1 MWCVRVG
8 VKVCCVDIHWECC
21 VLWKLLGWFMLVS
34 GIYGAE
40 WVLMGVVLL
49 WRFGLAV
56 AWGVVFCEVC
66 NRCGCG
72 CEGGCCGITVE
83 DGDDCGWWCVL
94 KGVVYGCVVWFVM
107 GVVGKM

>member
-1 MWCVRVG
+1 MIFIGIVA
-8 VKVCCVDIHWECC
+8 CCVF
-21 VLWKLLGWFMLVS
+21 GWCMLV
-34 GIYGAE
+34 
-40 WVLMGVVLL
+40 GVVLL

-72 CEGGCCGITVE
+72 YEGGCCGITVE

-94 KGVVYGCVVWFVM
+94 KGVVYACVVWFV
-107 GVVGKM
+107 VGKM

>member
-1 MWCVRVG
+1 
-8 VKVCCVDIHWECC
+8 
-21 VLWKLLGWFMLVS
+21 MLVS

-56 AWGVVFCEVC
+56 AWGIVFCEVC

-83 DGDDCGWWCVL
+83 DGDDYVRMVVCVEGCCVWVCGW
-94 KGVVYGCVVWFVM
+94 KD
-107 GVVGKM
+107 VGMVGTR

>member
-8 VKVCCVDIHWECC
+8 VKVCCADIHWESC
-21 VLWKLLGWFMLVS
+21 VLRKLLWLVNACERDYRS
-34 GIYGAE
+34 E
-40 WVLMGVVLL
+40 WVLMRAVLL

-66 NRCGCG
+66 KRCKCG

-83 DGDDCGWWCVL
+83 DGDDCGWWWVL
-94 KGVVYGCVVWFVM
+94 KGVVYGCVVY
-107 GVVGKM
+107 GL

>member
-1 MWCVRVG
+1 MIFIWSVA
-8 VKVCCVDIHWECC
+8 CCFS
-21 VLWKLLGWFMLVS
+21 GWFMLVS

-40 WVLMGVVLL
+40 WILMGVVLL
-49 WRFGLAV
+49 WRIGLAV
-56 AWGVVFCEVC
+56 TWGVVFCEVC

-83 DGDDCGWWCVL
+83 DGDDCRWWCVL

>member
-1 MWCVRVG
+1 
-8 VKVCCVDIHWECC
+8 
-21 VLWKLLGWFMLVS
+21 
-34 GIYGAE
+34 
-40 WVLMGVVLL
+40 MGVALL

-83 DGDDCGWWCVL
+83 DDDDCEWWC
-94 KGVVYGCVVWFVM
+94 GIMYGFVVWFVM
-107 GVVGKM
+107 GVVHSLNISQAPCVLFH